1 MTVNPPWRDR
11 EIRTWP
17 RDMVLLSIGNRKGKS
32 AGFAPGRFHLKT
44 FQTFSHGQFHITIFV
59 LRVGM
64 WNRVWETH
72 HRVLNDFK
80 HSQIDQAYPIGQEKI
95 QSDKAITACKSA
107 EGGKNLKVQ
116 HYCYIY
122 LYCQFVIA
130 QFNANM
136 ENGLTVHTSPW
147 SRGFALY
154 TLSSIAI
161 LAVRIAVHECDFG
174 NLQSGR
180 RSTLIKNKIKYNW
193 IFVFLFD
200 QGWPTTA

>member
-1 MTVNPPWRDR
+1 MTFNPPWRDR

-107 EGGKNLKVQ
+107 EGGKFWKFDIIVIFICIVSLWLLNLMQTWRMGWQFIPVHEVGVSPCTHSPQ
-116 HYCYIY
+116 LQYWLCELRSMSVILEIY
-122 LYCQFVIA
+122 KAVVGQ
-130 QFNANM
+130 
-136 ENGLTVHTSPW
+136 PW
-147 SRGFALY
+147 S
-154 TLSSIAI
+154 
-161 LAVRIAVHECDFG
+161 
-174 NLQSGR
+174 
-180 RSTLIKNKIKYNW
+180 KIK
-193 IFVFLFD
+193 
-200 QGWPTTA
+200 